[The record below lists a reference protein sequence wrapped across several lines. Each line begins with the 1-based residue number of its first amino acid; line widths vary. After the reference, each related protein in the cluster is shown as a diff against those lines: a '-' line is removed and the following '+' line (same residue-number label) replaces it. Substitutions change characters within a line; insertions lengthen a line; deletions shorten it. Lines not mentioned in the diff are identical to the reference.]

1 MSWLEWIQGFAGAS
15 TIEWVATVAGF
26 LSVFLL
32 INRSRWSF
40 VFGFVQ
46 VSIYSWIFFDVKLYS
61 DMGLHI
67 IYIGFQLYG
76 WYVWSNNQ
84 NQQGKISPVQGSLTE
99 YGCWAG
105 IAIVSAGLLGYVMS
119 SYTDASFPYV
129 DAFTTCASLIAQWLL
144 THRKLF
150 NWAVW
155 IIVDIVAI
163 ALYWQKGLYPTSAL
177 YFSFLIMACVGQ
189 YTWIKEF
196 RRHNSEKHSTH
207 LDNALG

>member
-1 MSWLEWIQGFAGAS
+1 MSWLDWVQGFAGAS
-15 TIEWVATVAGF
+15 TIEWIATLAGF
-26 LSVFLL
+26 LCVFLL
-32 INRSRWSF
+32 IRRSRWSF
-40 VFGFVQ
+40 VFGFIQ

-76 WYVWSNNQ
+76 WYMWSKNQ
-84 NQQGKISPVQGSLTE
+84 NQHGQIFPVSGSAIE
-99 YGCWAG
+99 YASFAG
-105 IAIVSAGLLGYVMS
+105 LAIVGAGVLGLVMS
-119 SYTDASFPYV
+119 SYTDASFPYI

-150 NWAVW
+150 NWVLW

-163 ALYWQKGLYPTSAL
+163 ALYWQKGLFPTSAL
-177 YFSFLIMACVGQ
+177 YFCFLVMACIGQ

-196 RRHNSEKHSTH
+196 RYHNSKQPSSH
-207 LDNALG
+207 LNNALS

>member
-15 TIEWVATVAGF
+15 IIEWVATLAGF
-26 LSVFLL
+26 LCVFLL
-32 INRSRWSF
+32 IKRSRWSF

-67 IYIGFQLYG
+67 IYIGFQIYG
-76 WYVWSNNQ
+76 WYMWSNHQ
-84 NQQGKISPVQGSLTE
+84 DQQGHISPVKGSAKE
-99 YGCWAG
+99 YAG
-105 IAIVSAGLLGYVMS
+105 FGGLALASAAILGLAMS

-150 NWAVW
+150 NWVVW
-155 IIVDIVAI
+155 IIVDIVSVS
-163 ALYWQKGLYPTSAL
+163 LYWQKGLYPTSAL
-177 YFSFLIMACVGQ
+177 YLCFLIMACIGQ

-207 LDNALG
+207 LDKALS